1 MGSTSAGRPAM
12 GTRLILVRH
21 GETEANVRKV
31 WHGHLDA
38 PLTPRGR
45 LQVEA
50 TARRLASMHREHPIH
65 AIYVSPLPRAR
76 RTAEAIARAIGRA
89 PTVEPG
95 LREMSIGDWE
105 GLSFQELQQRK
116 RLWERWARDPHFAP
130 PNGESPVAFSRRVR
144 RTMEGLA
151 RRHPGQTLVVVTHG
165 GVISNVLAQW
175 FGEGPQDWVRFD
187 APNCAISVV
196 EWDGE
201 GWHPVRLNDVDHL
214 PRETRTP
221 RPATEIFDD
230 PPSTPPG
237 SSR

>member
-1 MGSTSAGRPAM
+1 MR
-12 GTRLILVRH
+12 TRLILVRH

-50 TARRLASMHREHPIH
+50 TARRIAEMHREQPI
-65 AIYVSPLPRAR
+65 AAVYVSPLPRAR
-76 RTAEAIARAIGRA
+76 RTAEAITQALGLEPR
-89 PTVEPG
+89 VEPG

-105 GLSFQELQQRK
+105 GLSFQDLQERK
-116 RLWERWARDPHFAP
+116 RLWERWSQDPHFAP
-130 PNGESPVAFSRRVR
+130 PNGESPVAFSRRVLQV
-144 RTMEGLA
+144 METLA

-165 GVISNVLAQW
+165 GVISNALAQW
-175 FGEGPQDWVRFD
+175 FGKGPEDWVRFD

-201 GWHPVRLNDVDHL
+201 RWHPVRLNEVDHL
-214 PRETRTP
+214 PPEARTP

-230 PPSTPPG
+230 PPPPTPG
-237 SSR
+237 SAR